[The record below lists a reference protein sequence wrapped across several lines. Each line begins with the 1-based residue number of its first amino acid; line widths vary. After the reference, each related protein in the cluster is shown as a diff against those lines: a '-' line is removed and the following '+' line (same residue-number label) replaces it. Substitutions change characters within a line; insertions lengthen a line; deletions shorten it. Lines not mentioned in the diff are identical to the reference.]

1 MSDTVHRID
10 RTLDVLTARLLARR
24 NSSGVWEGKL
34 ASSALSTATAAIA
47 LTLAERAAGGMYT
60 RLTGRG
66 RRWLVDHQNEDGG
79 WGDTVL
85 NFSNLSTSAL
95 CWSALSLDP
104 AAVEQERHAAARAE
118 RYLERQ
124 IGDLSAERIRTAIV
138 GRYGKDRTFSAPILT
153 VLALAGRLGT
163 PGDAWRIVPQLPFEL
178 AACPHRWFQW
188 LRLPVVSYALPA
200 LVAIGQ
206 VRHHHAP
213 SRNPA
218 LRRIRSSL
226 RPRTLKTAL
235 EMQPASGGYL
245 EATPLTA
252 FVVMSLIAAGT
263 AGHPIVDQG
272 VRFLAASARD
282 DGSWP
287 IDTNLSTWV
296 TTLAVNA
303 IGVRQPIGGSESR
316 AILDWLLDQQVGSE
330 HPFTHAAPGGW
341 AWTNLSGGVPDA
353 DDTAGALIAIRNLS
367 TVDPRARPAAVAGLS
382 WLLGLQ
388 NRDGG
393 IPTFCRGWGAL
404 PFDRSAPDLTA
415 HALTAWSVWASE
427 IGPQLQRRLQD
438 ASTRAVKYLA
448 KSQSADGSWTP
459 LWFGNQHVTG
469 EANLTYGTSNVLHA
483 LDSELARRASS
494 TRSMRTRGIEWLMD
508 AQNRDGG
515 WGGAAGAPSSI
526 EETGLALHALASGL
540 GAHLD
545 TRVIPAVVRGAEWI
559 VRASHEGHDTP
570 PSPIGLYFAR
580 LWYFEEMYPL
590 VFGVGGLSA
599 ARALLSSARA
609 DAV

>member
-1 MSDTVHRID
+1 MSESAHGID

-34 ASSALSTATAAIA
+34 ASSALSTATATIA
-47 LTLAERAAGGMYT
+47 LTLAERAGAASHA
-60 RLTGRG
+60 RLAGRG
-66 RRWLVDHQNEDGG
+66 RRWLVDHQNDDGG

-85 NFSNLSTSAL
+85 SFSNLSTTAL

-104 AAVEQERHAAARAE
+104 AVVEQERHAAARAE
-118 RYLERQ
+118 RWLQ
-124 IGDLSAERIRTAIV
+124 GAIGDLSAARIRTAII

-153 VLALAGRLGT
+153 VLALAGRLG
-163 PGDAWRIVPQLPFEL
+163 PGGDAWRLVPQLPFEL

-213 SRNPA
+213 TRNPVV
-218 LRRIRSSL
+218 RSIRSSL

-252 FVVMSLIAAGT
+252 FVVMSLIVAGAAG
-263 AGHPIVDQG
+263 HSIVDRG
-272 VRFLAASARD
+272 LRFLAASARD

-303 IGVRQPIGGSESR
+303 LGARQPIRGSESR
-316 AILDWLLDQQVGSE
+316 AILDWLLDQQVRSE

-353 DDTAGALIAIRNLS
+353 DDTAGALIAIWKLANG
-367 TVDPRARPAAVAGLS
+367 DGRARTAAAAGLS

-404 PFDRSAPDLTA
+404 PFDRSGPDLTA
-415 HALTAWSVWASE
+415 HALTAWSVWAPE
-427 IGPQLQRRLQD
+427 MTAPLQRRLHD
-438 ASTRAVKYLA
+438 AATRTVRYLA
-448 KSQSADGSWTP
+448 KCQNADGSWTP
-459 LWFGNQHVTG
+459 LWFGNQYVSG
-469 EANLTYGTSNVLHA
+469 ETNLTYGTSSVLYA
-483 LDSELARRASS
+483 LESDLARRSPSANGL
-494 TRSMRTRGIEWLMD
+494 RARGVDWLLN
-508 AQNRDGG
+508 AQNTDGG
-515 WGGAAGAPSSI
+515 WGGAAGAPSSL
-526 EETGLALHALASGL
+526 EETGVALHALASGVT
-540 GAHLD
+540 APSD
-545 TRVIPAVVRGAEWI
+545 ARVARAVVRGAEWT
-559 VRASHEGHDTP
+559 VGASREGQDTP
-570 PSPIGLYFAR
+570 PAPIGLYFAR

-590 VFGVGGLSA
+590 AFGLRGLSA
-599 ARALLSSARA
+599 ARALLASARR